1 MLAVALSIVPVI
13 AFLCA
18 LHSIDTYKLLT
29 LRRILIA
36 IAAVIGA
43 ARLTL
48 PVNAFMFRWLGAAL
62 GEWLGPVVEE
72 LLKAIFPLWCIR
84 FNRVGFP
91 VDAGIIG
98 FASGAGFSMIENLLY
113 INSVPD
119 GPPVLWLVRSARRTG
134 R

>member
-1 MLAVALSIVPVI
+1 MLAVALSLLPVV

-18 LHSIDTYKLLT
+18 LHAIDTYKLLT

-36 IAAVIGA
+36 IAAGIGA
-43 ARLTL
+43 VLLTL

-62 GEWLGPVVEE
+62 GEWLGPIAEE

-84 FNRVGFP
+84 SNRVGFP

-98 FASGAGFSMIENLLY
+98 FSTGAGFSLVENLLY

-119 GPPVLWLVRSARRTG
+119 GTPVLWLPRRLRAARQ
-134 R
+134 